1 MRKLINRI
9 QERFMTDE
17 QWEKRREQRH
27 KEVDEALARSKEE
40 YDAFLEEVRKG
51 VERGR

>member
-1 MRKLINRI
+1 MRKLINQI

-27 KEVDEALARSKEE
+27 KELDEAIARSKEE
-40 YDAFLEEVRKG
+40 YETFMQEVKKG
-51 VERGR
+51 VERGN